1 LISAEKMFRTGAQMV
16 FQMQLAHKRDAVPV
30 TRDYIA
36 DRQHRFRA
44 WEAEREGPIRG
55 TAASGD

>member
-1 LISAEKMFRTGAQMV
+1 MKRTGAQMV